1 MGYKC
6 NQTHL
11 RLMLCALECN
21 FFYVILI
28 KIKGKVKLRI
38 RRKKWAR
45 PELAV
50 CPFFESEPESCRGR
64 WSEHFAKK
72 QPFYLEL
79 GCGKGTFAS
88 QLALREP
95 QINILAV
102 DIKSDM
108 LGTAR
113 RNIVSLFEE
122 NNRAVDNVA
131 LTAYNVENIEKILS
145 REDEV
150 CRIYINFC
158 NPWPKPKHKKR
169 RLTYP
174 NKLEKYAQLLPD
186 GGEIHFKTDD
196 LPLFE
201 ESLEYFAQSGYEIVY
216 KTNDLH
222 NSDVK
227 GNILTEH
234 EIMFS
239 EQGIPINFC
248 IAAVRRPQAV
258 PM

>member
-1 MGYKC
+1 M
-6 NQTHL
+6 
-11 RLMLCALECN
+11 
-21 FFYVILI
+21 
-28 KIKGKVKLRI
+28 RI

-50 CPFFESEPESCRGR
+50 CPFFESEPQSRRGK
-64 WSEHFAKK
+64 WQQCFKK
-72 QPFYLEL
+72 PQPLYLEL

-95 QINILAV
+95 NVNLLAV

-113 RNIVSLFEE
+113 RNIAALYEE
-122 NNRAVDNVA
+122 NGREVENVM
-131 LTAYNVENIEKILS
+131 LTAYNVEQLERILAP
-145 REDEV
+145 EDGV
-150 CRIYINFC
+150 ARIYINFC
-158 NPWPKPKHKKR
+158 NPWPKPKHRKR

-174 NKLEKYAQLLPD
+174 NKLQKYAQLLPD

-201 ESLEYFAQSGYEIVY
+201 DSLEYFEQSGFEVVY

-222 NSDVK
+222 ASGIS
-227 GNILTEH
+227 GNIPTEH

-239 EQGIPINFC
+239 SQGIKINFC
-248 IAAVRRPQAV
+248 IAKKLAQPSGETA
-258 PM
+258 